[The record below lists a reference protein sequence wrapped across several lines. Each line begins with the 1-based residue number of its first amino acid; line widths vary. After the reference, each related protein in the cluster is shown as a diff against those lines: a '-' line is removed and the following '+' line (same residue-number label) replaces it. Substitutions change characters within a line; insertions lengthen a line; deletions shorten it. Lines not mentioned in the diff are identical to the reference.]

1 MPTFRLRIIAE
12 WLAFVGVM
20 CLTIA
25 GAILATVLYPLI
37 LLVQMMARIL
47 DCSKAA
53 AIIGQR
59 LWTRITISLGR

>member
-1 MPTFRLRIIAE
+1 MPTFRLRNIAE
-12 WLAFVGVM
+12 WLGFVGLICVM
-20 CLTIA
+20 IA
-25 GAILATVLYPLI
+25 GAILASVLYPLI

>member
-1 MPTFRLRIIAE
+1 MPMFRLRIIAE
-12 WLAFVGVM
+12 WLGFVGLICVM
-20 CLTIA
+20 IA
-25 GAILATVLYPLI
+25 GAILACVLYPLI

-47 DCSKAA
+47 DFSKAA